1 MSCIKDPSSEEGERT
16 VSGWIEWVDSRT
28 GIRSLLHQVLD
39 EPIPGGVR
47 WAYVF
52 GSGLLYLFL
61 SQIVTGVFLALYYVP
76 SSDHAH
82 TTVSYISKVVTSG
95 LFLRSIHAYGATA
108 IIILLFLHI
117 SQTLLYGSYKGR
129 RELLWLSG
137 CLLLALMLGMAFTGY
152 LLPWDK
158 KAYFASAVGT
168 NIISE
173 VPLIGERL
181 QQLLR
186 GSTQMGTLTLSRFF
200 VLHVFVLPGLLVA
213 FVAAHLLLFRKA
225 GPAGPFQ
232 EDPVSPQLPAE
243 RFYPRQLVLDLAAS
257 LLIIV
262 TLALAAHFIPV
273 HLGPVANASD
283 TTFIPRP
290 DWYYLPIFQW
300 LKVVSGKWSL
310 FGGILL
316 PGILAL
322 LFAAIPFLDRGR
334 ERRPWRRPVVV
345 AGFAIFVGCYAGLGA
360 LSYRDDTK
368 DLNVARQLARQ
379 KQAEIDYMRQPFQP
393 ESFSPTAP
401 AAAAVAAADPL
412 IAKGATIFA
421 AQPCGSCH
429 GDRGEGTDIAPK
441 LIGVGQ
447 KYSSDS
453 LTFLLHHRTPKMIEG
468 GMPPVDLNPADTAAL
483 VAYLRSLK
491 TLEGSTSGAQK

>member
-1 MSCIKDPSSEEGERT
+1 MPRIENLSSREGQRT
-16 VSGWIEWVDSRT
+16 VSGWMEWLDSRT
-28 GIRSLLHQVLD
+28 GIRSLLHEALD
-39 EPIPGGVR
+39 EPIPGGAR

-61 SQIVTGVFLALYYVP
+61 SQIVTGIFLALYYVP

-82 TTVSYISKVVTSG
+82 TTVSYISKVVSSG
-95 LFLRSIHAYGATA
+95 LFLRSVHAYGATA

-137 CLLLALMLGMAFTGY
+137 CFLLALMLGMAFTGY

-168 NIISE
+168 NILSE
-173 VPLIGERL
+173 VPLVGERL

-200 VLHVFVLPGLLVA
+200 VLHVFVLPGLLLA
-213 FVAAHLLLFRKA
+213 FIAAHLFLFRKA
-225 GPAGPFQ
+225 GAAGPPH
-232 EDPVSPQLPAE
+232 EDPVHPRLPAQ
-243 RFYPRQLVLDLAAS
+243 RFYPRQLILDLTAS

-262 TLALAAHFIPV
+262 VLALVAYLIPV

-283 TTFIPRP
+283 TTYIPRP
-290 DWYYLPIFQW
+290 EWYYLPIFQW

-310 FGGILL
+310 LGGIIL

-334 ERRPWRRPVVV
+334 ERSPWRRPVIV

-360 LSYRDDTK
+360 LSYHDDTK
-368 DLNVARQLARQ
+368 DVNVARQLARQ
-379 KQAEIDYMRQPFQP
+379 KQAEIDYMRQPFQLDSATP
-393 ESFSPTAP
+393 TMPATAP
-401 AAAAVAAADPL
+401 VAAVDPL
-412 IAKGATIFA
+412 VTKGATIFA

-447 KYSSDS
+447 KYSSDR
-453 LTFLLHHRTPKMIEG
+453 LAYLLHHRTPKMIEG

-483 VAYLRSLK
+483 VAYLGSLK
-491 TLEGSTSGAQK
+491 QLGERNGGQR

>member
-1 MSCIKDPSSEEGERT
+1 MPHIKKFPSGEGEQAI
-16 VSGWIEWVDSRT
+16 SGWREWLDSRT
-28 GIRSLLHQVLD
+28 GIRSLLHEALD
-39 EPIPGGVR
+39 EPIPGGAR

-82 TTVSYISKVVTSG
+82 TTVSYISKVVSSG
-95 LFLRSIHAYGATA
+95 LFLRSVHAYGATA
-108 IIILLFLHI
+108 IVVLLFLHI

-137 CLLLALMLGMAFTGY
+137 CFLLALMLGMAFTGY

-186 GSTQMGTLTLSRFF
+186 GSSQMGTLTLSRFF
-200 VLHVFVLPGLLVA
+200 VLHVFVLPGLLLA
-213 FVAAHLLLFRKA
+213 FIAAHLFLFRRAGAA
-225 GPAGPFQ
+225 GPLQ
-232 EDPVSPQLPAE
+232 EDPVDPRLPAQ
-243 RFYPRQLVLDLAAS
+243 RFYPRQLILDMAAS
-257 LLIIV
+257 LLIILV
-262 TLALAAHFIPV
+262 LALVAHFAPV
-273 HLGPVANASD
+273 HLGPEANASD
-283 TTFIPRP
+283 TTYIPRP
-290 DWYYLPIFQW
+290 EWYYLPIFQW

-310 FGGILL
+310 FGGIVL

-334 ERRPWRRPVVV
+334 ERRPWRRPIIV
-345 AGFAIFVGCYAGLGA
+345 AGFAMFVGCYASLGA
-360 LSYRDDTK
+360 LSYHDDTN
-368 DLNVARQLARQ
+368 DLNVARQLERQ
-379 KQAEIDYMRQPFQP
+379 KQAEIDYMRQPFQV
-393 ESFSPTAP
+393 ESSTPATTTTA
-401 AAAAVAAADPL
+401 VMTVDPL
-412 IAKGATIFA
+412 VTKGATIFA

-429 GDRGEGTDIAPK
+429 GDKGEGSDIAPK

-447 KYSSDS
+447 KYPPDR
-453 LTFLLHHRTPKMIEG
+453 LAYLLHHRTPKMIEG
-468 GMPPVDLNPADTAAL
+468 GMPSVDLNPADTAAL
-483 VAYLRSLK
+483 VTYLRSLK
-491 TLEGSTSGAQK
+491 QLDERSSGQR